1 VKVRSEMSHG
11 TKPPYS
17 VEPVTTEEGLSCL
30 EQDWNRLSETAELP
44 NVFMT
49 FDWFQAWNQRF
60 AQEDRRGRRRL
71 SVLVLKKDGAVVG
84 ISPLICRA
92 ASRFGLV
99 VRKLEFLES
108 PADYNDFV
116 LGCDPA
122 GSVGAIVD
130 FLVQSEHQ
138 WDLADLRS
146 MRETGNTLA
155 LIESALSR
163 TRLIYRILPEADR
176 CPFLPIDAPSSVI
189 VSRLSRST
197 RRMMDGLHTL
207 RKKQHRLERMS
218 THGLRTRIIENP
230 QDEPRLLEKLIA
242 LERQKH
248 IHGELSQPFIAKY
261 PEVFQSL
268 FDTLGPRGWV
278 YIALMEMGDRPV
290 AWRLG
295 FRCGKRLWDYST
307 AYDHT
312 FSRLSPGTMLIPAI
326 LDYGF
331 SHGCDEFDF
340 LRGEEPYKVVWNT
353 GCHET
358 FRLLV
363 WSRRWTS
370 RARVFIYLDLKT
382 KAYRIFG
389 KGGEP
394 SHEVR
399 KTKREPA

>member
-1 VKVRSEMSHG
+1 MSHG

-17 VEPVTTEEGLSCL
+17 VEPITTEEGLSCL

-49 FDWFQAWNQRF
+49 FDWFRAWNQRF

-155 LIESALSR
+155 LIESAFSH
-163 TRLIYRILPEADR
+163 TGLIYRILPEADS
-176 CPFLPIDAPSSVI
+176 CPYLPIEGGSPAAMK
-189 VSRLSRST
+189 RLSGHV
-197 RRMMDGLHTL
+197 RRTL
-207 RKKQHRLERMS
+207 RKRMER
-218 THGLRTRIIENP
+218 TRALGLRVRILENP
-230 QDEPRLLEKLIA
+230 QDEPGLLGKMIVLEGQKRVAGKLV
-242 LERQKH
+242 
-248 IHGELSQPFIAKY
+248 QPFVARY

-278 YIALMEMGDRPV
+278 YIALMETGDRPV
-290 AWRLG
+290 AWQLG
-295 FRCGKRLWDYST
+295 FRCGKRLWEYSR
-307 AYDHT
+307 AYDHA
-312 FSRLSPGTMLIPAI
+312 FSRFAPGTMLVPAV

-331 SHGCDEFDF
+331 SHGFEEYDF
-340 LRGEEPYKVVWNT
+340 LRGEEPYKMVWNT

-363 WSRRWTS
+363 WSRRWIS

-382 KAYRIFG
+382 KAYRLFG

-394 SHEVR
+394 RHEVR